1 MILLT
6 NYPVFEKSQLTFS
19 QQLETINRLLK
30 RTPFSFYFL
39 ENNLPN
45 LALPAFFLPYST
57 KK

>member
-45 LALPAFFLPYST
+45 LALPAFFFAL
-57 KK
+57 